1 MWLVGRTGQLPKAPA
16 RGGIGGAGGG
26 AENAPKRPPPASSR
40 FPWTKRCRAYPPHAL
55 RCASQCRRSRS
66 TLALESGRRWCSV
79 LDERYRED
87 MPRARRRGSVGS
99 PVGWGRG
106 PVFASVADGTEAA
119 AGGWAGGPAIISICM
134 SDHTHRVPPQYFRTD
149 WILPHDRNY
158 CHKHHPSL
166 SLTCST
172 RPWQLYPSDS
182 RWEPD

>member
-1 MWLVGRTGQLPKAPA
+1 VACRQDRTVTKSTGARRDRGGRGRDGERAKAPAPGQLPVPVDEALPGVPTARAPVRLA
-16 RGGIGGAGGG
+16 V
-26 AENAPKRPPPASSR
+26 PQV
-40 FPWTKRCRAYPPHAL
+40 AL
-55 RCASQCRRSRS
+55 DVGTR
-66 TLALESGRRWCSV
+66 
-79 LDERYRED
+79 DERYRED

-106 PVFASVADGTEAA
+106 LAFASVADGTEAA

-134 SDHTHRVPPQYFRTD
+134 SDHTHRVPPQYFCTD